1 MKKIFIVEDEWLV
14 SLELQQRI
22 KDLGY
27 EIAGASDNGES
38 AIEMILETKPD
49 LILIDINIKGNIDG
63 IETARRVLVKYNV
76 PIIYLT
82 AYSDKTTLERAKI
95 TTPYGYI
102 IKPVEERDLLISIE
116 ISLNKFEME
125 KKLKDSENKL
135 SITLQSIGDG
145 VIATDEKGFITL
157 MNKTAEKM
165 CGWNFN
171 EAKGINLNQVFNIK
185 SAINNNTLENPVNEV
200 LKTGNV
206 IEMSNHTVLISRD
219 GIVRHISDSAAPICD
234 DSGEIQGVVLVFS
247 DVTESYMNRELLKQS
262 EKLYREVI
270 EKATDIIYITD
281 SSGKFIHVNEAA
293 LKSTGYT
300 KKDLEDKTFIDLVAP
315 EYREKTKRNYYR
327 QFLGKKFAT
336 YCEIPAVKKNGDI
349 TWYGQNVT
357 LILKDDK
364 VAGFH
369 VISRDITERKNAEN
383 ALRKNEELLHSI
395 IDIIPDRIFVK
406 DVEGKFILNNI
417 SHLQSLGMKT
427 QTETLGKTDFDFM
440 SNELSL
446 INEAEDKNVIE
457 KKTPLI
463 DNCLHEINE
472 IGEEVWRLV
481 SKLPLLTGDSKVL
494 GTVGISKDITE
505 IKKMEQEIT
514 EAKEKAEAA
523 NELKDAFIANISHEI
538 RTPLNGV
545 LGMTSIIKDVFSNQI
560 TPIEE
565 EFFRGIDR
573 SSKRIIR
580 TVDMILNFSRLQV
593 GEFKSN
599 PKKIDLNNVLFEL
612 SEDFNLIAR
621 QRKLELKYENK
632 IGNVMIQSDIYCLN
646 QVLSNLLDNAVK
658 YTRVGSVEIIL
669 YINNENNIC
678 IDIKDTGIGI
688 SEEYMDQIFHPYSQE
703 EVGYTR
709 AYEGVG
715 LGLSLVKKFLF
726 LIDADIFVKSKKG
739 IGTTFTITFAKSI
752 VFCNEEKPET
762 LKTESLSTN
771 NVEKNNG
778 QRRPSILIVEDEEI
792 NQLFLTTKLK
802 KNYNPTIVDNATNA
816 MQILAKQQFDIILMD
831 ISLKGGLN
839 GIELT
844 RILKES
850 DEYSSIPII
859 AVTGH
864 AFDKD
869 KDKCL
874 SAGCNDY
881 ISKPFN
887 IEELEVKIKKCLI
900 AE

>member
-1 MKKIFIVEDEWLV
+1 MKNIFIVEDEWLV

-27 EIAGASDNGES
+27 EIAGTSDNGDS
-38 AIEMILETKPD
+38 AIKMILETKPD

-63 IETARRVLVKYNV
+63 IETARQVLVKYNV
-76 PIIYLT
+76 PIIYVT

-125 KKLKDSENKL
+125 KKLKESENKL

-145 VIATDEKGFITL
+145 VIATDEKGLITL

-165 CGWNFN
+165 CGWSFN
-171 EAKGINLNQVFNIK
+171 EAKGLNLDQVFNIT
-185 SAINNNTLENPVNEV
+185 SAINKKPLDNPVNEV
-200 LKTGNV
+200 LKTGKV
-206 IEMSNHTVLISRD
+206 VEMSNHTVLISRN
-219 GIVRHISDSAAPICD
+219 GTERHISDSAAPICD

-281 SSGKFIHVNEAA
+281 SSGKFIHFNDAA
-293 LKSTGYT
+293 IKSTGYT
-300 KKDLEDKTFIDLVAP
+300 KKDLENKTFIDLVAP
-315 EYREKTKRNYYR
+315 EYREKIKRHYFR
-327 QFLGKKFAT
+327 QFLKKKFAT
-336 YCEIPAVKKNGDI
+336 YTEIPAIKKNGDI
-349 TWYGQNVT
+349 TWYGQNAA
-357 LILKDDK
+357 LILHNDK
-364 VAGFH
+364 VTGFH

-406 DVEGKFILNNI
+406 DIDGKFILNNI
-417 SHLQSLGMKT
+417 SHLQSLGATT

-440 SNELSL
+440 NSELSL
-446 INEAEDKNVIE
+446 VNEAEDKNVIE

-463 DNCLHEINE
+463 DNCRYQINE
-472 IGEEVWRLV
+472 KGEKTWQLV
-481 SKLPLLTGDSKVL
+481 SKLPFLSSDGIIM

-545 LGMTSIIKDVFSNQI
+545 LGMTSIIKDIFSNQI

-593 GEFKSN
+593 GELKSN
-599 PKKIDLNNVLFEL
+599 PKNIDLNNVLLEL
-612 SEDFNLIAR
+612 SEDFSLVAR
-621 QRKLELKYENK
+621 QKGLALKYENNL
-632 IGNVMIQSDIYCLN
+632 GNILIQSDIYCLN

-658 YTRVGSVEIIL
+658 YTKVGSIEIIL
-669 YINNENNIC
+669 YMISENQIC

-726 LIDADIFVKSKKG
+726 LIDADISVKSKKG
-739 IGTTFTITFAKSI
+739 VGTTFTITFAKSI
-752 VFCNEEKPET
+752 ECYNEEKTET
-762 LKTESLSTN
+762 SKTEPLLTN
-771 NVEKNNG
+771 SGEKITG
-778 QRRPSILIVEDEEI
+778 YGKLSILIVEDEEI
-792 NQLFLTTKLK
+792 NQLFLSTKLK
-802 KNYNPTIVDNATNA
+802 KYYNPTIADNATNA
-816 MQILAKQQFDIILMD
+816 LQKLAKQPFDIILMD

-869 KDKCL
+869 KDKCI

-887 IEELEVKIKKCLI
+887 IEELEVKIKKCLMV
-900 AE
+900 E